1 MEINQSKNIDQRT
14 NYIEV
19 EDIEQAQPNPKKLDD
34 EQKEL
39 YLTQGPV
46 HKAQKEYSRYKIPPS
61 FTIANQHQL
70 ANMVGY
76 ENKESKDLCVCC
88 ARQINKQKINFL
100 CNLRDLSF
108 LGSGYPLYF
117 SFLKYC
123 EVFLCLILLT
133 SGGYNMLTN
142 AIYGQDCKESSE
154 LEGLNTSDVCKKNWI
169 TVISL
174 GNKQEQKTL
183 MFVQEILNLATV
195 IIIIILL
202 QIFRRYQRKLD
213 SECDEADISAN
224 DYALLFQNIPLEF
237 DAINSDYDDDLKLF
251 VEKEISKKLNQENPT
266 PDQCLEVVKINL
278 CYNLK
283 ELQQLNKIHSD
294 LIKQKQNTIK
304 QMNQGKIADTLIL
317 ENINKKIANLDDQI
331 QRFQEK
337 FEDGKGK
344 EFMKQYFTGKA
355 LVILKTEQMKQQVLD
370 YVQDSKR
377 SKELIYQNKVL
388 QITQA
393 PYPSDMYWENLH
405 ITQNEK
411 NKRSLKGF
419 LITILALAGCA
430 GLIYLLLFIQKQQ
443 KPSSSQNTTQSNNA
457 LVQSIAILLSIAI
470 TILNFLLQIVLKY
483 LTNIEGCYTRTEY
496 NISIAKKM
504 AWATFINT
512 SLIQFFIDVV
522 LSDQKKFGAI
532 FSEGGIAYNQ
542 NYVFMFNMVIPF
554 IMGLIDFPGIF
565 KKVQQKMQSQKA
577 KKCYLTQEQ
586 LNNLYEYPQYNISQQ
601 YANNLK
607 TMFMVAFYS
616 PIIPIG
622 IVYSMVA
629 ILLIYWV
636 DKFNILRRK
645 TIKFSQ
651 SAELSIEMTEMIEY
665 ILPIYS
671 LSNALFLIY
680 IVGIDY
686 VSVVSWISL
695 GLGIIHAALPMQE
708 FNEKM
713 FEIAEAPP
721 NLQDFYQAE
730 QFFTTDYD
738 RENPAYQ
745 LIALN
750 KYTKKEQ
757 ENKSIQMANNT
768 EIKNN
773 TPKKQSIFR
782 SNFEEV
788 NFKHQQDQKL
798 KILHEQTQASNRN
811 KYFSQEK
818 IINSNL
824 QINYI
829 NQKQE
834 TADTNQKISNL
845 EDSIC

>member
-1 MEINQSKNIDQRT
+1 MKSL
-14 NYIEV
+14 EV
-19 EDIEQAQPNPKKLDD
+19 EDIEQAQAIVKNQDD
-34 EQKEL
+34 EKKQL
-39 YLTQGPV
+39 YLPQEPV
-46 HKAQKEYSRYKIPPS
+46 QKTEMEYSRYQIPPN
-61 FTIANQHQL
+61 FQIAHQHQIANL
-70 ANMVGY
+70 VGY
-76 ENKESKDLCVCC
+76 ESKESKDLCVCC
-88 ARQINKQKINFL
+88 ARQINKQKINLL

-142 AIYGQDCKESSE
+142 AIYGQDCKEDNE
-154 LEGLNTSDVCKKNWI
+154 IEGQDTSQICKKNWI

-224 DYALLFQNIPLEF
+224 DYTLLFENIPLEF
-237 DAINSDYDDDLKLF
+237 DAINSDYDDDLKLY
-251 VEKEISKKLNQENPT
+251 VEKDISKMLNQESST
-266 PDQCLEVVKINL
+266 PNQCLEVVKVIL

-283 ELQQLNKIHSD
+283 ELQQLNDRHSE

-304 QMNQGKIADTLIL
+304 QMNKGKIADTLIL
-317 ENINKKIANLDDQI
+317 ENINKKIADLDDQI
-331 QRFQEK
+331 LRFQEK
-337 FEDGKGK
+337 FVDGKGK

-355 LVILKTEQMKQQVLD
+355 LVSLKTEQMKEQVLNFAK
-370 YVQDSKR
+370 DSKR
-377 SKELIYQNKVL
+377 SKELIYQNQVV
-388 QITQA
+388 QIKQA

-411 NKRSLKGF
+411 NKRFVKGF
-419 LITILALAGCA
+419 CITILALAGCA

-443 KPSSSQNTTQSNNA
+443 KPSQNQNTSQQSNA

-483 LTNIEGCYTRTEY
+483 LTNIEGCYTRTEF

-522 LSDQKKFGAI
+522 LSDSKKFGAI

-554 IMGLIDFPGIF
+554 VMGLIDFPGIF
-565 KKVQQKMQSQKA
+565 KKVKQKMLSKQVE
-577 KKCYLTQEQ
+577 KCYFTQEQ
-586 LNNLYEYPQYNISQQ
+586 LNTLYEYPQYNISQQ

-616 PIIPIG
+616 PIIPVG
-622 IVYSMVA
+622 ILYSMVA
-629 ILLIYWV
+629 ILLMYWV

-671 LSNALFLIY
+671 LSNALFLLY

-695 GLGIIHAALPMQE
+695 GIGLIHAALPMQL

-745 LIALN
+745 LIVLN

-757 ENKSIQMANNT
+757 ENKSIQINNN
-768 EIKNN
+768 IQLKNS
-773 TPKKQSIFR
+773 TPKKLQQSIFK
-782 SNFEEV
+782 SNNEDV
-788 NFKHQQDQKL
+788 IQKHSDHKT
-798 KILHEQTQASNRN
+798 KVVHEQGQGSNRN
-811 KYFSQEK
+811 KYFSSEK
-818 IINSNL
+818 MYNSNL
-824 QINYI
+824 QINFI
-829 NQKQE
+829 NSKQE

-845 EDSIC
+845 EDSVC

>member
-1 MEINQSKNIDQRT
+1 M
-14 NYIEV
+14 
-19 EDIEQAQPNPKKLDD
+19 
-34 EQKEL
+34 
-39 YLTQGPV
+39 YLTQEPIQ
-46 HKAQKEYSRYKIPPS
+46 KIEKEYSRFQIPPNFS
-61 FTIANQHQL
+61 IANQHQI
-70 ANMVGY
+70 ANLVGY

-88 ARQINKQKINFL
+88 ARQINKQKINL
-100 CNLRDLSF
+100 VCNLRDLSF

-123 EVFLCLILLT
+123 EAFLCLILLT

-142 AIYGQDCKESSE
+142 AIYGKDCKKNNE
-154 LEGLNTSDVCKKNWI
+154 LEGLNTSEVCKKNWI

-183 MFVQEILNLATV
+183 MFIQEILNLATV

-224 DYALLFQNIPLEF
+224 DYTLLFQNIPLEY
-237 DAINSDYDDDLKLF
+237 DAIHSDYDDDLKLF
-251 VEKEISKKLNQENPT
+251 VENEISKKLNQDT
-266 PDQCLEVVKINL
+266 STQDQCLEVVKINL

-283 ELQQLNKIHSD
+283 ELQQLNKMHSE
-294 LIKQKQNTIK
+294 LIKQKQNTLR
-304 QMNQGKIADTLIL
+304 QMHQGKIADTLIL
-317 ENINKKIANLDDQI
+317 EKINKKIADFDDQI
-331 QRFQEK
+331 LRFQEK
-337 FEDGKGK
+337 FQDGKGK

-355 LVILKTEQMKQQVLD
+355 LVTLKTEQMKEQVLILAK
-370 YVQDSKR
+370 DSKR
-377 SKELIYQNKVL
+377 SKELVYQNQVL

-393 PYPSDMYWENLH
+393 PYPTDMYWENLH
-405 ITQNEK
+405 ITQSEK
-411 NKRSLKGF
+411 NKRSIKGF
-419 LITILALAGCA
+419 CISILALAACA

-443 KPSSSQNTTQSNNA
+443 KPSQSQNTTQSNSA
-457 LVQSIAILLSIAI
+457 LVQSIAILLSVAI
-470 TILNFLLQIVLKY
+470 TILNFILQIVLKY
-483 LTNIEGCYTRTEY
+483 LTNIEGCYTRTEF
-496 NISIAKKM
+496 NIIIAKKM
-504 AWATFINT
+504 TWATFINT
-512 SLIQFFIDVV
+512 SLIQFIIEVV
-522 LSDQKKFGAI
+522 FSNQNKFGAI

-542 NYVFMFNMVIPF
+542 NYVFMFNMFIPF
-554 IMGLIDFPGIF
+554 VMGLIDFPGIF
-565 KKVQQKMQSQKA
+565 KKLQQKILA
-577 KKCYLTQEQ
+577 KNVEKSYLTQEQ

-680 IVGIDY
+680 IVGVDY

-695 GLGIIHAALPMQE
+695 GLGVIHAALPMQE
-708 FNEKM
+708 FNEKW
-713 FEIAEAPP
+713 FQIAEAPP

-745 LIALN
+745 FIVLN
-750 KYTKKEQ
+750 KYTKKQQ
-757 ENKSIQMANNT
+757 ENKSIQIQNN
-768 EIKNN
+768 IQLKNS
-773 TPKKQSIFR
+773 TSKKLQQSIFK
-782 SNFEEV
+782 SNIEDSSQ
-788 NFKHQQDQKL
+788 KHNYQKL
-798 KILHEQTQASNRN
+798 NVVHEQGQGLNTN
-811 KYFSQEK
+811 KYFSSEK
-818 IINSNL
+818 MYPSNL